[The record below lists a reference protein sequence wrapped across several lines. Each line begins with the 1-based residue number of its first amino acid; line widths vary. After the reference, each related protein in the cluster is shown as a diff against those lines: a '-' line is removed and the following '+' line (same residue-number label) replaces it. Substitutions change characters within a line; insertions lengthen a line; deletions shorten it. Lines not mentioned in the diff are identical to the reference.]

1 MLDEW
6 RRKISGGTAKSP
18 PPGWKQIKYLLVAA
32 ICLGL
37 LALIWPSNNTESAS
51 EPGTQT
57 AQSAGVGRARA
68 DLAADLEQIL
78 SQVEGAG
85 TVQVSITLSSDGLK
99 NYARNTKNEH
109 RETQEADNVG
119 GDRNIVEES
128 QSSDIA
134 VSGGAAL
141 LVEDSAPEVVGVL
154 VVADGAVNTAVKEK
168 LTSATATLL
177 NISPYQVRVEAR
189 KGNINGDKQK

>member
-6 RRKISGGTAKSP
+6 RRKIGSGTVKGP
-18 PPGWKQIKYLLVAA
+18 PPGGKQVKYLLVAVV
-32 ICLGL
+32 CLGL
-37 LALIWPSNNTESAS
+37 LALIWPSNDSSPHPELG
-51 EPGTQT
+51 EQT
-57 AQSAGVGRARA
+57 NQSDGVGLARA

-85 TVQVSITLSSDGLK
+85 AVEVSLTLSSDGIK

-109 RETQEADNVG
+109 RDTQEADNVG
-119 GDRNIVEES
+119 GDRNIVEEN
-128 QSSDIA
+128 QTSDIA
-134 VSGGAAL
+134 ISGGAAL

-154 VVADGAVNTAVKEK
+154 VVADGAVNNTIKER
-168 LTSATATLL
+168 LTNATATLL

-189 KGNINGDKQK
+189 KGNTNGDKQK